1 MNKIALATSIIEL
14 ERRRCELQ
22 EELDFTIRKLDK
34 QRAQHAAL
42 VNKDTSPIYRLPNEL
57 LMSIFIMQQ
66 RDDRAGR
73 YADRKRYYHV
83 QVLARVSQHWRSTVF
98 GTPLLWNVLDL
109 RLRNIQPENQ
119 RFLKFLDAQLLHS
132 GTCPLD
138 ITLEYLQTRNIGE
151 YFSRLA
157 CHASRWRRLSI
168 LALDEFQETERLLRG
183 AHTPMLKFLSVTSGP
198 VPPTEDLAPAMRSH
212 RRTVAITPS
221 ICISNTK
228 LLGFVRIAGH
238 ALGCI
243 YPPLV
248 AVTVLHLD
256 GWAQPVMTD
265 HDIVHI
271 LRATPSLNHLS
282 LNKLTLYHSRD
293 PMEAPPALVTLPHL
307 QSLRVR
313 GPCSPL
319 QRFFSIMDT
328 PVLHSLAMYQIPDIK
343 HVLLK
348 TVRSLTLDG
357 CPMDAQDIRELTH
370 MLPAITQLD
379 VDDDMPAIF
388 RVLNPE
394 LGAPAWLHLHELRL
408 NYLTSADVSDLS
420 AFLLARQRCKE
431 TRSIDTVYLDRR
443 SRLSLRQRNA
453 LDTICATAK
462 VFQHDQVDDLWPAD
476 LPYDDV
482 HDCFV

>member
-1 MNKIALATSIIEL
+1 MKKDALAASIKEL
-14 ERRRCELQ
+14 ERRRSDLQ
-22 EELDFTIRKLDK
+22 GELDFTIRKLDK

-42 VNKDTSPIYRLPNEL
+42 VNKDTSLIYRLPNEL
-57 LMSIFIMQQ
+57 LMNILIMRH
-66 RDDRAGR
+66 RDDLTGR
-73 YADRKRYYHV
+73 QVDRKHWYHAR
-83 QVLARVSQHWRSTVF
+83 VLACVSQHWRNIVF
-98 GTPLLWNVLDL
+98 GTPLLWNILDF

-119 RFLKFLDAQLLHS
+119 KHLKLLDAQLLYS

-138 ITLEYLQTRNIGE
+138 ITLDYLQTHNIGE
-151 YFSRLA
+151 YLSRLA

-183 AHTPMLKFLSVTSGP
+183 AHTPILRFLSVTSGP
-198 VPPTEDLAPAMRSH
+198 VPQTEELAPAMRSH
-212 RRTVAITPS
+212 RRAVAITPS

-228 LLGFVRIAGH
+228 SLSFVRIAGH
-238 ALGCI
+238 ALGCM
-243 YPPLV
+243 YPPLTD
-248 AVTVLHLD
+248 VTVLHLD

-293 PMEAPPALVTLPHL
+293 PVMAPPLVTLPHL

-328 PVLHSLAMYQIPDIK
+328 PALHTLAMYQIPSIK
-343 HVLLK
+343 QTLLK

-357 CPMDAQDIRELTH
+357 CPMDAQEIRELTQ
-370 MLPAITQLD
+370 MLPAITHLD

-394 LGAPAWLHLHELRL
+394 MSAPTWLELHELRL
-408 NYLTSADVSDLS
+408 NYLTSADVCDLS

-431 TRSIDTVYLDRR
+431 TRSIGTVYLDRR

-453 LDTICATAK
+453 LDMVCATAN
-462 VFQHDQVDDLWPAD
+462 VLHHDQVDDLWPAD